1 MSTITKEQ
9 WQQIEEELKGMFCD
23 VRFNLQGHELLV
35 RRAQVGEGRWEL
47 VVYIDK
53 SIKPIC
59 GMPSHEEFLPIVEQ
73 VWRKRSKAR
82 YSPKRQKE
90 IIKIWGKRRAKKE
103 WPDLEAKIYWYDFI
117 FKTASSVVRQYRKI
131 EGLELVS
138 IGYQSETEQEQ
149 EPKSA

>member
-23 VRFNLQGHELLV
+23 VRFNVQGHELLV
-35 RRAQVGEGRWEL
+35 RRAQVAEGRWEL

-53 SIKPIC
+53 SITPFW
-59 GMPSHEEFLPIVEQ
+59 GMPSHKEYLPVVEK
-73 VWRKRSKAR
+73 VWRKRSKAH

-103 WPDLEAKIYWYDFI
+103 WPDLEEKYHWYDFI
-117 FKTASSVVRQYRKI
+117 FKTASSVVRQYRRI
-131 EGLELVS
+131 EGLELIS
-138 IGYQSETEQEQ
+138 IGYQA
-149 EPKSA
+149 EPEAEAS